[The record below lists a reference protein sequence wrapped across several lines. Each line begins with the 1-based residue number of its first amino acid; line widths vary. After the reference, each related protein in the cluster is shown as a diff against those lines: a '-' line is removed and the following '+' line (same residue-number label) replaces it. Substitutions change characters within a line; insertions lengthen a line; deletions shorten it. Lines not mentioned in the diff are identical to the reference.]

1 MKMITDYKKL
11 LLISLILA
19 VFSVG
24 VLGYNYS
31 TTGDILDKSI
41 DFKGGTVASVAI
53 SDTDLDLAFVE
64 GIAKDKLGKV
74 VVRTTSGNIG
84 TSIVFES
91 ENVIT
96 QESISD
102 ILDSAAILHD
112 KDDINIQSVGA
123 ALGEEFMRQAITAI
137 IFAFVL
143 MGLIIFLTFRTI
155 VPSVAIISAAILDI
169 LFAMALMVIF
179 NISLSLG
186 TLAALLLLIGY
197 SVDTDILL
205 TTRLIKR
212 KSEGTLDERVSSS
225 MKTGITMT
233 TSAIAAFSV
242 LYLVSTSVVL
252 DQIALVIL
260 FGLLADYITT
270 WFQNVGLLRWYLRD
284 KDKDEENDEDEEEED
299 KKKPRYVRRQEK
311 TKNSKSKKRAKA
323 KKGKRR

>member
-11 LLISLILA
+11 LLISLI
-19 VFSVG
+19 VVIFSVS
-24 VLGYNYS
+24 VLCYNYS
-31 TTGDILDKSI
+31 TTGDFLDKSI
-41 DFKGGTVASVAI
+41 DFKGGTVASVAVDS
-53 SDTDLDLAFVE
+53 SDFDLAFVE
-64 GIAKDKLGKV
+64 GIATEKLGKV
-74 VVRTTSGNIG
+74 VVRTTSGDIG

-102 ILDSAAILHD
+102 ILDSAAIPYD
-112 KDDINIQSVGA
+112 KDNISIQSVGA
-123 ALGEEFMRQAITAI
+123 ALGEEFMRQAIMAVVFAFILMGII
-137 IFAFVL
+137 IF
-143 MGLIIFLTFRTI
+143 MTFKTI
-155 VPSVAIISAAILDI
+155 VPSIAIISAAAVDI

-179 NISLSLG
+179 NINLSLG

-233 TSAIAAFSV
+233 TSAIAAFSI
-242 LYLVSTSVVL
+242 LYLVSTSAVL
-252 DQIALVIL
+252 DQIALVII
-260 FGLLADYITT
+260 FGLLADYMTT

-284 KDKDEENDEDEEEED
+284 KDKDEEDEEEE
-299 KKKPRYVRRQEK
+299 KTKPRYVKRQEK
-311 TKNSKSKKRAKA
+311 AKNMKKKKRAKA
-323 KKGKRR
+323 KKGKKK

>member
-1 MKMITDYKKL
+1 MKIITDYKKL

-41 DFKGGTVASVAI
+41 DFKGGTVASVAV
-53 SDTDLDLAFVE
+53 SDVNFDLAFVK

-74 VVRTTSGNIG
+74 VVRTTSGDAG

-96 QESISD
+96 QGSISD

-112 KDDINIQSVGA
+112 KDDISIQSVGA
-123 ALGEEFMRQAITAI
+123 ALGEEFMRQAIIAV

-233 TSAIAAFSV
+233 TSAIAAFSI
-242 LYLVSTSVVL
+242 LYLVSTSAVL
-252 DQIALVIL
+252 DQIALVII

-270 WFQNVGLLRWYLRD
+270 WFQNVGLLRWYLGD
-284 KDKDEENDEDEEEED
+284 KDKDEENGEEEED
-299 KKKPRYVRRQEK
+299 KKRPRYVRRQEK